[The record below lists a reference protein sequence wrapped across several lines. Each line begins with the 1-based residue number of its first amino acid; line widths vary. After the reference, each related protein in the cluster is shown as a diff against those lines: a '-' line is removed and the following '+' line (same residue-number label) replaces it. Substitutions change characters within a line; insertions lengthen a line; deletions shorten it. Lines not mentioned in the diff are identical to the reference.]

1 MADMADK
8 GAPRTGRERIKT
20 ITQAALNA
28 DVTLEQVDT
37 VLNNLIS
44 SLAALDNSVDKLDVS
59 LETFNASLVTLNDTL
74 GRFEDIVDRVE
85 RLVEIGEVALA
96 PLAAT
101 ETTVR
106 SVVKTIRDRTH
117 L

>member
-8 GAPRTGRERIKT
+8 GGTRTGRERIKT

-28 DVTLEQVDT
+28 DLTLEQVDT

-96 PLAAT
+96 PLAVT

-106 SVVKTIRDRTH
+106 NVVKTIRDRTH